1 MNFDLV
7 ACKLCQARPGNSS
20 IFRANTIHSESK
32 SLLKTIETF
41 GDHGDAI
48 SLILYHN
55 VNIKVLASIQFH
67 HEE

>member
-1 MNFDLV
+1 MSFDLV

-20 IFRANTIHSESK
+20 NYRANTVHSESK
-32 SLLKTIETF
+32 SLLESIETF

-48 SLILYHN
+48 SLIFYHN

-67 HEE
+67 HDE